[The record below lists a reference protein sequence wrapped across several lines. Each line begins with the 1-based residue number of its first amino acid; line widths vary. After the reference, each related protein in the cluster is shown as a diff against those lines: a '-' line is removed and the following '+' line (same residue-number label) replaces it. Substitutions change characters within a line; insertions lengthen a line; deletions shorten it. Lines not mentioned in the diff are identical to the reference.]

1 MACSWATVAINIS
14 GIIRLSN
21 ALTRVEERLSKLACD
36 CLNIISGST
45 YHQDTIT
52 MPVHSDWIVTLW
64 QFGTDSMIRYTG
76 EKFEVTWQV
85 AETVLVRAYTWD
97 LKEKGTRIRLERL
110 EYPNKTFVEA
120 VEEKLNA
127 HC

>member
-1 MACSWATVAINIS
+1 
-14 GIIRLSN
+14 
-21 ALTRVEERLSKLACD
+21 
-36 CLNIISGST
+36 
-45 YHQDTIT
+45 

-64 QFGTDSMIRYTG
+64 QFGTDFMIRYTG

-97 LKEKGTRIRLERL
+97 LKEKGTRVRLERQ